1 EEAHF
6 KEQLIIPEKPTP
18 PEALSVQEKEIIE
31 KGEGGG
37 SVSEEE
43 GTEKKEEHLELPQ
56 VSAEGVQKMAVPQI
70 EPLLETGAETI
81 EKPEITE
88 RVEIPKKPAIKET
101 SRIVEKA
108 PETVTTESV
117 SYTSPSYTSLSLPR
131 RGERMG
137 VTSTAAPIA
146 QPAGGGLIVRTEGFK
161 REREKPKEE
170 PKGLYDY
177 QLPYRGAP
185 GYEEPRT

>member
-1 EEAHF
+1 AEQRLAEKAAHDQQSRQEEIEISEMESQLNEFLQQRKDLQKTQQEFARAQQEEAHF

-18 PEALSVQEKEIIE
+18 PEALIVPEKEIIE

-88 RVEIPKKPAIKET
+88 R
-101 SRIVEKA
+101 
-108 PETVTTESV
+108 
-117 SYTSPSYTSLSLPR
+117 
-131 RGERMG
+131 
-137 VTSTAAPIA
+137 
-146 QPAGGGLIVRTEGFK
+146 
-161 REREKPKEE
+161 
-170 PKGLYDY
+170 
-177 QLPYRGAP
+177 
-185 GYEEPRT
+185 